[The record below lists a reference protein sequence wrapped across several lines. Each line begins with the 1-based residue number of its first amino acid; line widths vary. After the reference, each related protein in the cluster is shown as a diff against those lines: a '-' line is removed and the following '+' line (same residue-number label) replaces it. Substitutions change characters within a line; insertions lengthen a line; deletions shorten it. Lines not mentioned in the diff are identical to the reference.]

1 MEPGIA
7 AWRSSAMVRGART
20 VGVLA
25 ALVLFPLVL
34 SPSASASTLT
44 DCLTQQHV

>member
-1 MEPGIA
+1 
-7 AWRSSAMVRGART
+7 MVRGART